1 MGYPQPPAAPVPAL
15 PKESY
20 TPWLNR
26 VLAYI
31 IDNIP
36 VAIIVGIGSGTEE
49 ATQETVCVTDSSGY
63 EMGEFCETGTS
74 SLGVAALLLS
84 LLVALAYLIW
94 NYGYRQGTTG
104 SSIGKSII
112 KFKIVSE
119 KTGQPIGFGMSIVR
133 ELIYLVA
140 AAICGIVWLVA
151 VLFPL
156 WDPNR
161 QTLVDKIISTIAL
174 PL

>member
-36 VAIIVGIGSGTEE
+36 VAIIVGIGSGTEA
-49 ATQETVCVTDSSGY
+49 ATQETVCVTDSSEY
-63 EMGEFCETGTS
+63 ELGEFCETGNS
-74 SLGVAALLLS
+74 SLGVAAFLLS

-112 KFKIVSE
+112 KFKVVSE
-119 KTGQPIGFGMSIVR
+119 KTWQPIGFGLSIVR
-133 ELIYLVA
+133 QLAHIADTLICYIGYL
-140 AAICGIVWLVA
+140 L
-151 VLFPL
+151 PL
-156 WDPNR
+156 WDPKR
-161 QTLVDKIISTIAL
+161 QTLADKIMTTVCV

>member
-36 VAIIVGIGSGTEE
+36 VGIIVGIGSGTDA

-74 SLGVAALLLS
+74 SLGVAAFLLS

-112 KFKIVSE
+112 KFKIVSK
-119 KTGQPIGFGMSIVR
+119 KTWQPIGFGLSIVR
-133 ELIYLVA
+133 QLAHIADTLICYIGYL
-140 AAICGIVWLVA
+140 L
-151 VLFPL
+151 PL
-156 WDPNR
+156 WDPKR
-161 QTLVDKIISTIAL
+161 QTLADKIMTTVCV